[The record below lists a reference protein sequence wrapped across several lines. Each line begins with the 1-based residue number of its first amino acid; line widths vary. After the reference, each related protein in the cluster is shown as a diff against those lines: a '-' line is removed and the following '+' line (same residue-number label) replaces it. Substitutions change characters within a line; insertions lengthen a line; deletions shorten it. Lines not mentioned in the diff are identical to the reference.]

1 MKLELPKTA
10 SSSARFRGRWQS
22 GSMLLEASI
31 ALGAAVMLALL
42 LMKAS
47 LLAITGNEW
56 TSMQTLTDSVLTRET
71 ALANRMPFA
80 DISSS
85 TSLWPDV
92 GGTLT
97 PQTVQLGKL
106 MGGTAV
112 TGQLTRFR
120 VSEVDSA
127 QPEVNLSVW
136 RMHSVLKYK
145 VAGKDYVK
153 STSTLRVQ

>member
-1 MKLELPKTA
+1 
-10 SSSARFRGRWQS
+10 
-22 GSMLLEASI
+22 MLLEASI
-31 ALGAAVMLALL
+31 ALGAAVLLALL

-71 ALANRMPFA
+71 ALANRIPFA
-80 DISSS
+80 DITSD

-92 GGTLT
+92 GGAMS

-112 TGQLTRFR
+112 TGLLTRFR
-120 VSEVDSA
+120 VNEGDSA
-127 QPEVNLSVW
+127 QPEVDLAVW
-136 RMHSVLKYK
+136 RLHSVIKYK
-145 VAGKDYVK
+145 VGDKDYVK
-153 STSTLRVQ
+153 SSSTLRAQ